1 MKLKEIYLQQE
12 QAIRFRNKIVEFLWD
27 MKDEFEDKLLDYY
40 ENDPN
45 FNIDLKWRIRE
56 EISDR
61 MEEMICDF
69 DNETDGIIDQQQA
82 TNVFLNY
89 NK

>member
-40 ENDPN
+40 GNDPN
-45 FNIDLKWRIRE
+45 FNIDLKWRIKE